1 MFNQLFKDLNPDT
14 LILTANR
21 RQAAYLRSNY
31 DQWHLQ
37 QGHKAWT
44 SLTIFPYSSWITH
57 RWQQA
62 CLTGQLKPYTL
73 LSDFQAQIL
82 WEEIISASEVS
93 NHLLNVAPTAKLVKE
108 AWQNLQSW
116 RAPISHQAFS
126 QTQESRS
133 LQTWISTYL
142 AVCEQRGFI
151 DTAALTQQVISLLT
165 ANKLVLETHII
176 LLGFDEFNPQQQQ
189 LITLLR
195 QHGCDVV
202 SQQINDCCADSTC
215 KVYRLGLQNTAEE
228 LMLMARWA
236 KNLIDQ
242 TISGRIACVIPNLN
256 EIRPQVER
264 CFNEVFAPDKLL
276 NPHAHPS
283 ELFNISAGMTMQE
296 FPLLHTA
303 LLIIKLTLQPIL
315 LTTWST
321 LLRSPFISA
330 AETEMHA
337 RAKLEVKLRSY
348 GETTLSLATLLTQ
361 SNRFCPQWQSSIMK
375 IKEQLDATPKQQKPS
390 LWTQYFS
397 DKLAL
402 MGWPGER
409 QVSST
414 EYQLLQRWQ
423 QLLLEFSAL
432 DNLLGEISFNKAC
445 SHLQRLLACSIFQP
459 QSPQAPVQVLGILEA
474 AGLPFD
480 HLWMMGMSD
489 INWPSTARPNPFIPI
504 SLQRQLQMPHATAER
519 ELAIAKQLTHNFSQS
534 AANVIFSY
542 PLYVDDRQLR
552 PSSLLSK
559 FNEIS
564 LDDLQLP
571 AYQSP
576 TEILFTPCDIME
588 TLLDEYGPVLLVD
601 EKFRGGAAVLKYQAA
616 CPFRAFAKLRLGA
629 QSLDEPTLGLNA
641 LERGTLLHRILE
653 KLWQRLRNQTTL
665 LNLADTE
672 LAEAINDSIKL
683 AITEKQL
690 LRPQTLTPRFL
701 NIEQQRLAK
710 LLLAWMKLEKS
721 REAFDVIATE
731 LQQAIVIADL
741 TLQVRIDRIDQLA
754 NGDYVIL
761 DYKTGETS
769 IYAWLGERPDEPQL
783 PLYCV
788 GSEFNTIVGLGFAQI
803 SAKKIS
809 LKGLGHESA
818 QQGIPGISS
827 LYDLKENAP
836 TLEWE
841 LLLLQ
846 WRQTL
851 QILAEQFRNGY
862 AKVDPKD
869 SRTTCNECDLQS
881 LCRVYD
887 TKSS

>member
-1 MFNQLFKDLNPDT
+1 MFNELFKELNPDT

-21 RQAAYLRSNY
+21 RQAAYLRKSY

-37 QGHKAWT
+37 QDHKAWP
-44 SLTIFPYSSWITH
+44 SLAILPYSAWITQ

-62 CLTGQLKPYTL
+62 CVTGLLKPHIL

-82 WEEIISASEVS
+82 WEEIINASEIG
-93 NHLLNVAPTAKLVKE
+93 NHLLNVAPTAQLAKE
-108 AWQNLQSW
+108 AWQNLQNW
-116 RAPISHQAFS
+116 RVPINHNAFS

-133 LQTWISTYL
+133 LQHWINAYL
-142 AVCEQRGFI
+142 TVCQQRRFI
-151 DTAALTQQVISLLT
+151 DTAAVTEQIISLLST
-165 ANKLVLETHII
+165 NQLVLETHII
-176 LLGFDEFNPQQQQ
+176 LVGFDELNPQQQQ
-189 LITLLR
+189 LIALL
-195 QHGCDVV
+195 QQQGCDVQ
-202 SQQINDCCADSTC
+202 SQQVNTSRTDSSC
-215 KVYRLGLQNTAEE
+215 SNVYRLGLQNTADE
-228 LMLMARWA
+228 LVMMARWA
-236 KNLIDQ
+236 KKLLDQ
-242 TISGRIACVIPNLN
+242 STAERIACVIPNLN

-276 NPHAHPS
+276 NPQVRPC
-283 ELFNISAGMTMQE
+283 ELFNISAGMSMQE
-296 FPLLHTA
+296 FPLLHAA
-303 LLIIKLTLQPIL
+303 LLIIKLTLQPTL
-315 LTTWST
+315 LTIWST
-321 LLRSPFISA
+321 LLRSPFICA
-330 AETEMHA
+330 AETEMPA

-348 GETTLSLATLLTQ
+348 GETTLSLTMLLTL
-361 SNRFCPQWQSSIMK
+361 SHAFCPQWQSCLVR
-375 IKEQLDATPKQQKPS
+375 IKEQLELTAKQQKPS
-390 LWTQYFS
+390 AWTQHFS
-397 DKLAL
+397 EKLAL

-409 QVSST
+409 QASST

-432 DNLLGEISFNKAC
+432 DNVLGEISFNKAC
-445 SHLQRLLACSIFQP
+445 SHLQRLLASSIFQP

-480 HLWMMGMSD
+480 AVWIMGMAD
-489 INWPSTARPNPFIPI
+489 INWPSPARPNPFIPI
-504 SLQRQLQMPHATAER
+504 ALQRQLQMPHATAER
-519 ELAIAKQLTHNFSQS
+519 ELAIAKQLTHNFSCG
-534 AANVIFSY
+534 AATVIFSY

-559 FNEIS
+559 FNELS
-564 LDDLQLP
+564 LEDLQLP

-576 TEILFTPCDIME
+576 TEILFAHSGIME
-588 TLLDEYGPVLLVD
+588 TLMDEHGPVLLAD
-601 EKFRGGAAVLKYQAA
+601 EKFRGGAAVLKHQAA

-629 QSLDEPTLGLNA
+629 QSLDEPTIGLNA
-641 LERGTLLHRILE
+641 LERGTLLHRVLE
-653 KLWQRLRNQTTL
+653 KLWQRLKNHATL
-665 LNLADTE
+665 LDLADAE
-672 LAEAINDSIKL
+672 LADAINDSIKL

-710 LLLAWMKLEKS
+710 LLLAWIQLEKS
-721 REAFDVIATE
+721 RDPFDVIATE
-731 LQQAIVIADL
+731 LQQAIVIADM

-769 IYAWLGERPDEPQL
+769 IYDWLGERPDEPQL

-788 GSEFNTIVGLGFAQI
+788 GSEFKTISGLGFAQI

-809 LKGLGHESA
+809 LKGLAHEST
-818 QQGIPGISS
+818 QQSIPGISS

-846 WRQTL
+846 WRETL
-851 QILAEQFRNGY
+851 QKLAEQFRSGY
-862 AKVDPKD
+862 AKVDPKNPH
-869 SRTTCNECDLQS
+869 TTCNECDLQS
-881 LCRVYD
+881 LCRVYEFQ
-887 TKSS
+887 